1 MVGVKDSQPAE
12 IQNRQYKLLV
22 DRVKPRPTL
31 ARNVFWAF
39 VVGGSICLVGQ
50 FISVFFSSLGLNL
63 EETGAATASTL
74 VFLAAVLTGLG
85 YYDEITKL
93 GGAGGIVPITGFANA
108 MVSPAMEYK
117 TEGLVM
123 GVGAKLFTVAGPVL
137 VYGIVAAW
145 LVGLIYY
152 LVL

>member
-1 MVGVKDSQPAE
+1 MVEVKDSQPTE
-12 IQNRQYKLLV
+12 IQKRQYKLLV

-50 FISVFFSSLGLNL
+50 FISVFFSSLGLSL

>member
-1 MVGVKDSQPAE
+1 MV
-12 IQNRQYKLLV
+12 NRINP
-22 DRVKPRPTL
+22 KPTT

-39 VVGGSICLVGQ
+39 VVGGTICLVGQ
-50 FISVFFSSLGLNL
+50 FILNFFSARGLSMD
-63 EETGAATASTL
+63 EAGAATASTL
-74 VFLAAVLTGLG
+74 VFLAALLTGMG

-137 VYGIVAAW
+137 VYGIIAAW
-145 LVGLIYY
+145 LAGLIYY

>member
-1 MVGVKDSQPAE
+1 LEEVKDSQPTE
-12 IQNRQYKLLV
+12 TRIKQYKKM
-22 DRVKPRPTL
+22 VKRINPKPTI

-39 VVGGSICLVGQ
+39 VVGGTICLVGQ
-50 FISVFFSSLGLNL
+50 FILNFFSARGLSMD
-63 EETGAATASTL
+63 EAGAATASTL
-74 VFLAAVLTGLG
+74 VFLAALLTGLG

-117 TEGLVM
+117 TEGLIM

-137 VYGIVAAW
+137 VYGIIAAW
-145 LVGLIYY
+145 LAGLIYY

>member
-1 MVGVKDSQPAE
+1 MEEVKDSQPTE
-12 IQNRQYKLLV
+12 TRIKQYKKM
-22 DRVKPRPTL
+22 VKRINPKPTI

-39 VVGGSICLVGQ
+39 VVGGTICLVGQ
-50 FISVFFSSLGLNL
+50 FILNFFSARGLSMD
-63 EETGAATASTL
+63 EAGAATASTL
-74 VFLAAVLTGLG
+74 VFLAALLTGLG

-117 TEGLVM
+117 TEGLIM

-137 VYGIVAAW
+137 VYGIIAAW
-145 LVGLIYY
+145 LAGLIYY